1 MELFIDRYITINRL
15 KPYLKRTNNNLKRAL
30 FLYELNLEYSSQLY
44 KLLSILESSLRNLV
58 NERCIEL
65 FGYDWITNIRY
76 DIHLKI
82 INKILRTTT
91 ATEKTRLELEKI
103 LSIQESIVKDTID
116 KLKEYNKPMTND
128 YLVSGSTFSFWTR
141 LFNKAYESTL
151 WNKSLSNIFNKK
163 LTRNKVEDI
172 LNEFR
177 WLRNRIAHNECI
189 INMKHSPEKYYNKIL
204 NFLEIIDS
212 KLSNWAKK
220 QINQELFE

>member
-1 MELFIDRYITINRL
+1 M

-44 KLLSILESSLRNLV
+44 KLLSILETSLRNLV

-76 DIHLKI
+76 DIHLG
-82 INKILRTTT
+82 ILDSFSKTSKS
-91 ATEKTRLELEKI
+91 TEKTLNVIDKI
-103 LSIQESIVKDTID
+103 FSIQESIVKDTID
-116 KLKEYNKPMTND
+116 KLKEDNKPMTND

-172 LNEFR
+172 FNEFR

-204 NFLEIIDS
+204 TFS
-212 KLSNWAKK
+212 K
-220 QINQELFE
+220 